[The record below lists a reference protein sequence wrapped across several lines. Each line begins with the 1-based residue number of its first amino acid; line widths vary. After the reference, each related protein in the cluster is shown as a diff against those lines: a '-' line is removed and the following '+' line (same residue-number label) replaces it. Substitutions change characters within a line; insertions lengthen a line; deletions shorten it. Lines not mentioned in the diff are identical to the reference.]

1 MNIRDPKL
9 EPHRWGKVFLGSRRC
24 LSADRGSLILF
35 RRCAKPGDNSG
46 LFDLRSLRRRA
57 LLSALMGSLVLPILS
72 VGCSKTK
79 PFKAGAGASA
89 GNAAGYLSQLD
100 RSDAVPSDCMPEYR
114 ESIGPME
121 LDITALTPERLRAM
135 SLQDCIAYAVSNSKL
150 MRDLGV
156 TVLRS
161 PEALT
166 TTLDPAVVY
175 TDPRIGEEAA
185 LSAFDANAFAST
197 AYDYNNRGYNNNFF
211 GRNGLFRQD
220 LSTTQIGLSKWTA
233 TGAQYTLRD
242 VTIFDRNNQQS
253 NRLGPYTWDTFLEAQ
268 VRQPLMLG
276 AGTDFNRIA
285 GPGALPG
292 QLNGVL
298 LARVRTDISLVDFER
313 SVRDFI
319 ADVENAYWDLY
330 FAYRDLEAKTEAR
343 NKAYVTY
350 ESIKARD
357 QQGVVG
363 NSQALEQFWRFEADV
378 VDSLNGRTI
387 DGTRTNNGST
397 GGSFRGT
404 GGLRVCERRLRL
416 LMGMPINDAQL
427 IHPTDQ
433 PSLALVDFDWETSI
447 SEAMTRREELR
458 RQRWVI
464 KQRELEL
471 IANRNFLKPQFD
483 AIAAYRIRGFDSQFN
498 TPLDNDFQEWS
509 LGLDYLKPIGYRRG
523 NAAVRNTQLSL
534 ARESQILLEQERAV
548 HFGLSN
554 AINESYRA
562 YRNLEIQK
570 QRLEAVVE
578 QIDALKERMKEARV
592 EQVFVLLEAQRRGL
606 DALIRYHQSAVE
618 YQLAVRNVHLERGT
632 LLPYCKVFL
641 NESASS
647 DFVVN
652 DGVAK
657 LRMHDGQVNPPA
669 RDPVIGK
676 ASPSYS
682 LPALNGQP
690 IVVPSDASIGPD
702 DMPHVESSSQQPSG
716 LQSPSDFPVAPS
728 KELPSSAGLP
738 SSAVLPGNAVKTGF
752 E

>member
-1 MNIRDPKL
+1 
-9 EPHRWGKVFLGSRRC
+9 
-24 LSADRGSLILF
+24 
-35 RRCAKPGDNSG
+35 
-46 LFDLRSLRRRA
+46 
-57 LLSALMGSLVLPILS
+57 
-72 VGCSKTK
+72 
-79 PFKAGAGASA
+79 
-89 GNAAGYLSQLD
+89 
-100 RSDAVPSDCMPEYR
+100 
-114 ESIGPME
+114 ME
-121 LDITALTPERLRAM
+121 LDITALTPDRMRAM

-161 PEALT
+161 PQALT
-166 TTLDPAVVY
+166 TTMDPAVVY

-185 LSAFDANAFAST
+185 LSAFDANFFASST
-197 AYDYNNRGYNNNFF
+197 FDSNDRGYNNNFF
-211 GRNGLFRQD
+211 GKNGQFRQD
-220 LSTTQIGLSKWTA
+220 LSTTQVGVSKRTA
-233 TGAQYTLRD
+233 SGALATLRD
-242 VTIFDRNNQQS
+242 VTVFDRNNQQS
-253 NRLGPYTWDTFLEAQ
+253 NRFGPYTWDTYLEAQ

-276 AGTDFNRIA
+276 AGSEFNRIA
-285 GPGALPG
+285 GPGAAPG

-298 LARVRTDISLVDFER
+298 LARVRTDISLIDFER
-313 SVRDFI
+313 SVRDFV

-330 FAYRDLEAKTEAR
+330 FAYRDLESKTEAR

-363 NSQALEQFWRFEADV
+363 NNQALEQFWRFEADV

-404 GGLRVCERRLRL
+404 GGLRICERRLRL
-416 LMGMPINDAQL
+416 LLGMPINDAQL

-433 PSLALVDFDWETSI
+433 PSIAEIEFDWETSI
-447 SEAMTRREELR
+447 SDAMAHREELR

-483 AIAAYRIRGFDSQFN
+483 AVAAYRIRGFDSQFN

-523 NAAVRNTQLSL
+523 NAALRNTQLSL

-570 QRLEAVVE
+570 QRLEAVVQ
-578 QIDALKERMKEARV
+578 QINALKERMKEARV

-618 YQLAVRNVHLERGT
+618 YQLSIRNVHLERGT
-632 LLPYCKVFL
+632 LLPYCQVFL

-647 DFVVN
+647 DFMASE
-652 DGVAK
+652 GISRIA
-657 LRMHDGQVNPPA
+657 MHSNQATPPQ
-669 RDPVIGK
+669 RDVVIGNQARVPAVSAINANSLLPDMTSTELPAIESP
-676 ASPSYS
+676 ASAILPVTQES
-682 LPALNGQP
+682 LPTA
-690 IVVPSDASIGPD
+690 
-702 DMPHVESSSQQPSG
+702 
-716 LQSPSDFPVAPS
+716 
-728 KELPSSAGLP
+728 
-738 SSAVLPGNAVKTGF
+738 LPGNSLETSF
-752 E
+752 DQ

>member
-1 MNIRDPKL
+1 
-9 EPHRWGKVFLGSRRC
+9 
-24 LSADRGSLILF
+24 
-35 RRCAKPGDNSG
+35 
-46 LFDLRSLRRRA
+46 
-57 LLSALMGSLVLPILS
+57 
-72 VGCSKTK
+72 
-79 PFKAGAGASA
+79 
-89 GNAAGYLSQLD
+89 
-100 RSDAVPSDCMPEYR
+100 
-114 ESIGPME
+114 
-121 LDITALTPERLRAM
+121 
-135 SLQDCIAYAVSNSKL
+135 
-150 MRDLGV
+150 MR
-156 TVLRS
+156 T
-161 PEALT
+161 
-166 TTLDPAVVY
+166 
-175 TDPRIGEEAA
+175 
-185 LSAFDANAFAST
+185 FFASST
-197 AYDYNNRGYNNNFF
+197 YDNNDRGYNNNFF
-211 GRNGLFRQD
+211 GRNGQFRQD
-220 LSTTQIGLSKWTA
+220 LSTTQVGVSKRTA
-233 TGAQYTLRD
+233 TGALATLRD
-242 VTIFDRNNQQS
+242 VTVFDRNNQQS
-253 NRLGPYTWDTFLEAQ
+253 NRFGPYTWDTFLEAQ
-268 VRQPLMLG
+268 VRQPLMQG
-276 AGTDFNRIA
+276 AGSEFNRIA
-285 GPGALPG
+285 GPGAVPG

-298 LARVRTDISLVDFER
+298 LARVRTDISLIDFER
-313 SVRDFI
+313 SVRDFV

-330 FAYRDLEAKTEAR
+330 FAYRDLESKTEAR

-363 NSQALEQFWRFEADV
+363 NNQALEQFWRFEADV

-404 GGLRVCERRLRL
+404 GGLRICERRLRL
-416 LMGMPINDAQL
+416 LLGMPINDAQL

-433 PSLALVDFDWETSI
+433 PSIAEVEFDWETSI
-447 SEAMTRREELR
+447 SEAMAHREELR

-483 AIAAYRIRGFDSQFN
+483 AVAAYRIRGFDSQFN

-523 NAAVRNTQLSL
+523 NAALRNTQLSL

-578 QIDALKERMKEARV
+578 QINALKERMKEARV

-618 YQLAVRNVHLERGT
+618 YQLSIRNVHLERGT

-647 DFVVN
+647 DFMASE
-652 DGVAK
+652 GISRIA
-657 LRMHDGQVNPPA
+657 MHSNQSTPPQ
-669 RDPVIGK
+669 RDVVIGNQ
-676 ASPSYS
+676 AGIPTVPTINANP
-682 LPALNGQP
+682 LPAG
-690 IVVPSDASIGPD
+690 I
-702 DMPHVESSSQQPSG
+702 
-716 LQSPSDFPVAPS
+716 QSPETTSLDLPASTVLPETQGVLPVA
-728 KELPSSAGLP
+728 
-738 SSAVLPGNAVKTGF
+738 LPGDGLETSID
-752 E
+752 

>member
-1 MNIRDPKL
+1 
-9 EPHRWGKVFLGSRRC
+9 
-24 LSADRGSLILF
+24 
-35 RRCAKPGDNSG
+35 
-46 LFDLRSLRRRA
+46 
-57 LLSALMGSLVLPILS
+57 
-72 VGCSKTK
+72 
-79 PFKAGAGASA
+79 
-89 GNAAGYLSQLD
+89 
-100 RSDAVPSDCMPEYR
+100 
-114 ESIGPME
+114 
-121 LDITALTPERLRAM
+121 
-135 SLQDCIAYAVSNSKL
+135 
-150 MRDLGV
+150 
-156 TVLRS
+156 
-161 PEALT
+161 
-166 TTLDPAVVY
+166 
-175 TDPRIGEEAA
+175 
-185 LSAFDANAFAST
+185 
-197 AYDYNNRGYNNNFF
+197 
-211 GRNGLFRQD
+211 
-220 LSTTQIGLSKWTA
+220 
-233 TGAQYTLRD
+233 
-242 VTIFDRNNQQS
+242 
-253 NRLGPYTWDTFLEAQ
+253 
-268 VRQPLMLG
+268 
-276 AGTDFNRIA
+276 
-285 GPGALPG
+285 
-292 QLNGVL
+292 
-298 LARVRTDISLVDFER
+298 
-313 SVRDFI
+313 
-319 ADVENAYWDLY
+319 
-330 FAYRDLEAKTEAR
+330 
-343 NKAYVTY
+343 
-350 ESIKARD
+350 
-357 QQGVVG
+357 
-363 NSQALEQFWRFEADV
+363 
-378 VDSLNGRTI
+378 
-387 DGTRTNNGST
+387 
-397 GGSFRGT
+397 
-404 GGLRVCERRLRL
+404 
-416 LMGMPINDAQL
+416 MGMPINDAQI

-647 DFVVN
+647 DFIVN

-682 LPALNGQP
+682 LPAPNGQP

-728 KELPSSAGLP
+728 KELPSSARLP

>member
-1 MNIRDPKL
+1 
-9 EPHRWGKVFLGSRRC
+9 
-24 LSADRGSLILF
+24 
-35 RRCAKPGDNSG
+35 
-46 LFDLRSLRRRA
+46 
-57 LLSALMGSLVLPILS
+57 
-72 VGCSKTK
+72 
-79 PFKAGAGASA
+79 
-89 GNAAGYLSQLD
+89 
-100 RSDAVPSDCMPEYR
+100 
-114 ESIGPME
+114 
-121 LDITALTPERLRAM
+121 
-135 SLQDCIAYAVSNSKL
+135 
-150 MRDLGV
+150 
-156 TVLRS
+156 
-161 PEALT
+161 
-166 TTLDPAVVY
+166 
-175 TDPRIGEEAA
+175 
-185 LSAFDANAFAST
+185 LSAFDANFFASST
-197 AYDYNNRGYNNNFF
+197 YDNNDRGYNNNFF
-211 GRNGLFRQD
+211 GRNGQFRQD
-220 LSTTQIGLSKWTA
+220 LSTTQVGVSKRTA
-233 TGAQYTLRD
+233 TGALATLRD
-242 VTIFDRNNQQS
+242 VTVFDRNNQQS
-253 NRLGPYTWDTFLEAQ
+253 NRFGPYTWDTFLEAQ
-268 VRQPLMLG
+268 VRQPLMQG
-276 AGTDFNRIA
+276 AGSEFNRIA
-285 GPGALPG
+285 GPGAVPG

-298 LARVRTDISLVDFER
+298 LARVRTDISLIDFER
-313 SVRDFI
+313 SVRDFV

-330 FAYRDLEAKTEAR
+330 FAYRDLESKTEAR

-363 NSQALEQFWRFEADV
+363 NNQALEQFWRFEADV

-404 GGLRVCERRLRL
+404 GGLRICERRLRL
-416 LMGMPINDAQL
+416 LLGMPINDAQL

-433 PSLALVDFDWETSI
+433 PSIAEVEFDWETSI
-447 SEAMTRREELR
+447 SEAMAHREELR

-483 AIAAYRIRGFDSQFN
+483 AVAAYRIRGFDSQFN

-523 NAAVRNTQLSL
+523 NAALRNTQLSL

-578 QIDALKERMKEARV
+578 QINALKERMKEARV

-618 YQLAVRNVHLERGT
+618 YQLSIRNVHLERGT

-647 DFVVN
+647 DFMASE
-652 DGVAK
+652 GISRIA
-657 LRMHDGQVNPPA
+657 MHSNQSTPPQ
-669 RDPVIGK
+669 RDVVIGNQ
-676 ASPSYS
+676 AGIPTVPMINANP
-682 LPALNGQP
+682 LPAG
-690 IVVPSDASIGPD
+690 I
-702 DMPHVESSSQQPSG
+702 
-716 LQSPSDFPVAPS
+716 QSPETTSLDLPASTVLPETQGVLPVA
-728 KELPSSAGLP
+728 
-738 SSAVLPGNAVKTGF
+738 LPGDGLETSID
-752 E
+752 

>member
-1 MNIRDPKL
+1 MNTRDPKL
-9 EPHRWGKVFLGSRRC
+9 ETRRWGKVFLGSRSKHTAVRE
-24 LSADRGSLILF
+24 SLILQ
-35 RRCAKPGDNSG
+35 KSLTNSYSDSCG
-46 LFDLRSLRRRA
+46 WVSLRRLRRRV
-57 LLSALMGSLVLPILS
+57 LLASLASGLLFPILT

-79 PFKAGAGASA
+79 PFKAGAIPSTSS
-89 GNAAGYLSQLD
+89 AAGYLSQLE
-100 RSDAVPSDCMPEYR
+100 RSDAVTSDCMPEYR

-121 LDITALTPERLRAM
+121 LDVTALTPERLRAM

-185 LSAFDANAFAST
+185 LSAFDANFFAST
-197 AYDYNNRGYNNNFF
+197 AFDYNNRGYNNNFF

-220 LSTTQIGLSKWTA
+220 LSTTQLGLSKRTA

-242 VTIFDRNNQQS
+242 VTVFDRNNQQS

-268 VRQPLMLG
+268 VRQPMMLG

-313 SVRDFI
+313 SVRDFV

-330 FAYRDLEAKTEAR
+330 FSYRDLEAKTEAR

-378 VDSLNGRTI
+378 VDSLNGRTV

-578 QIDALKERMKEARV
+578 QINALKERMKEARV

-652 DGVAK
+652 DGVTK
-657 LRMHDGQVNPPA
+657 LRMHDSQGSAPA
-669 RDPVIGK
+669 RDPVIGR
-676 ASPSYS
+676 ASPAYS
-682 LPALNGQP
+682 
-690 IVVPSDASIGPD
+690 VPSTNRLPEQQQIRSLNEQTVISEVP
-702 DMPHVESSSQQPSG
+702 MQTPSSQI
-716 LQSPSDFPVAPS
+716 APP
-728 KELPSSAGLP
+728 ETAAPDLFVPQARDVTPG
-738 SSAVLPGNAVKTGF
+738 VGLPGNALKTGF

>member
-1 MNIRDPKL
+1 
-9 EPHRWGKVFLGSRRC
+9 
-24 LSADRGSLILF
+24 
-35 RRCAKPGDNSG
+35 
-46 LFDLRSLRRRA
+46 
-57 LLSALMGSLVLPILS
+57 
-72 VGCSKTK
+72 
-79 PFKAGAGASA
+79 
-89 GNAAGYLSQLD
+89 
-100 RSDAVPSDCMPEYR
+100 
-114 ESIGPME
+114 
-121 LDITALTPERLRAM
+121 
-135 SLQDCIAYAVSNSKL
+135 
-150 MRDLGV
+150 V
-156 TVLRS
+156 TV
-161 PEALT
+161 
-166 TTLDPAVVY
+166 
-175 TDPRIGEEAA
+175 
-185 LSAFDANAFAST
+185 
-197 AYDYNNRGYNNNFF
+197 
-211 GRNGLFRQD
+211 
-220 LSTTQIGLSKWTA
+220 
-233 TGAQYTLRD
+233 
-242 VTIFDRNNQQS
+242 FDRNNQQS
-253 NRLGPYTWDTFLEAQ
+253 NRFGPYTWDTFLEAQ

-276 AGTDFNRIA
+276 AGSEFNRIA
-285 GPGALPG
+285 GPGAVPG

-298 LARVRTDISLVDFER
+298 LARVRTDISLIDFER
-313 SVRDFI
+313 SVRDFV

-330 FAYRDLEAKTEAR
+330 FAYRDLESKTEAR

-363 NSQALEQFWRFEADV
+363 NNQALEQFWRFEADV

-404 GGLRVCERRLRL
+404 GGLRICERRLRL
-416 LMGMPINDAQL
+416 LLGMPINDAQL

-433 PSLALVDFDWETSI
+433 PSIAEVEFDWETSI
-447 SEAMTRREELR
+447 SEAMAHREELR

-483 AIAAYRIRGFDSQFN
+483 AVAAYRIRGFDSQFN

-523 NAAVRNTQLSL
+523 NAALRNTQLSL

-578 QIDALKERMKEARV
+578 QINALKERMKEARV

-618 YQLAVRNVHLERGT
+618 YQLSIRNVHLERGT

-647 DFVVN
+647 DFMASE
-652 DGVAK
+652 GISRIA
-657 LRMHDGQVNPPA
+657 MHRNQSTPPQ
-669 RDPVIGK
+669 RDVVIGNQ
-676 ASPSYS
+676 AGIPTVPMINANP
-682 LPALNGQP
+682 LPADVL
-690 IVVPSDASIGPD
+690 
-702 DMPHVESSSQQPSG
+702 
-716 LQSPSDFPVAPS
+716 SPETTSLDLPVS
-728 KELPSSAGLP
+728 TMLPEPQG
-738 SSAVLPGNAVKTGF
+738 VLPIALPGDGLETSINQ
-752 E
+752 

>member
-1 MNIRDPKL
+1 MNTCDPKF
-9 EPHRWGKVFLGSRRC
+9 EARIRVAPRLGVVSRRI
-24 LSADRGSLILF
+24 LSRSLVAASLAGSL
-35 RRCAKPGDNSG
+35 A
-46 LFDLRSLRRRA
+46 
-57 LLSALMGSLVLPILS
+57 LPIIS
-72 VGCSKTK
+72 GGCSRSKS
-79 PFKAGAGASA
+79 FKAGNVAAS
-89 GNAAGYLSQLD
+89 GSPAAYIAQLE
-100 RSDAVPSDCMPEYR
+100 RSDPLTSECMPEYR
-114 ESIGPME
+114 EATGPME
-121 LDITALTPERLRAM
+121 LDITALTPDRMRAM

-161 PEALT
+161 PQALT
-166 TTLDPAVVY
+166 TTMDPAVVY

-185 LSAFDANAFAST
+185 LSAFDANLFASST
-197 AYDYNNRGYNNNFF
+197 FDSNDRGYNNNFF
-211 GRNGLFRQD
+211 GKNGQFRQD
-220 LSTTQIGLSKWTA
+220 LSTTQVGVSKRTA
-233 TGAQYTLRD
+233 SGALATLRD
-242 VTIFDRNNQQS
+242 VTVFDRNNQQS
-253 NRLGPYTWDTFLEAQ
+253 NRFGPYTWDTYLEAQ

-276 AGTDFNRIA
+276 AGSEFNRIA
-285 GPGALPG
+285 GPGAAPG

-298 LARVRTDISLVDFER
+298 LARVRTDISLIDFER
-313 SVRDFI
+313 SVRDFV

-330 FAYRDLEAKTEAR
+330 FAYRDLESKTEAR

-363 NSQALEQFWRFEADV
+363 NNQALEQFWRFEADV

-404 GGLRVCERRLRL
+404 GGLRICERRLRL
-416 LMGMPINDAQL
+416 LLGMPINDAQL

-433 PSLALVDFDWETSI
+433 PSIAEIEFDWETSI
-447 SEAMTRREELR
+447 SDAMAHREELR

-483 AIAAYRIRGFDSQFN
+483 AVAAYRIRGFDSQFN

-523 NAAVRNTQLSL
+523 NAALRNTQLSL

-570 QRLEAVVE
+570 QRLEAVVQ
-578 QIDALKERMKEARV
+578 QINALKERMKEARV

-618 YQLAVRNVHLERGT
+618 YQLSIRNVHLERGT

-647 DFVVN
+647 DFMASE
-652 DGVAK
+652 GISRIA
-657 LRMHDGQVNPPA
+657 MHSNQATPPQ
-669 RDPVIGK
+669 RDVVIGNQ
-676 ASPSYS
+676 ARVPAVSTINANSLLPDITSTEMPTTESPAPAILPVTQDS
-682 LPALNGQP
+682 LPTA
-690 IVVPSDASIGPD
+690 
-702 DMPHVESSSQQPSG
+702 
-716 LQSPSDFPVAPS
+716 
-728 KELPSSAGLP
+728 
-738 SSAVLPGNAVKTGF
+738 LPGNSLETSLDH
-752 E
+752 